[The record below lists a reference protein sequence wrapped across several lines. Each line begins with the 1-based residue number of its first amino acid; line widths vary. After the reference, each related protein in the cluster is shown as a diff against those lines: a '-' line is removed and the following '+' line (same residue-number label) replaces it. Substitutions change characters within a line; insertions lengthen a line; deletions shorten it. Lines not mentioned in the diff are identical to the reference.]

1 MDIVNDA
8 VQLHFGNATH
18 VISKY
23 SYIYLYIYIYIY
35 IIWIGYVYMMK
46 IETMSVQNKNAIM
59 SSLIL
64 NG

>member
-23 SYIYLYIYIYIY
+23 SYIYLYKYIYNMDWVRIY
-35 IIWIGYVYMMK
+35 DENRNYVCTK
-46 IETMSVQNKNAIM
+46 
-59 SSLIL
+59 
-64 NG
+64 

>member
-23 SYIYLYIYIYIY
+23 SYIYLYKYIY

>member
-23 SYIYLYIYIYIY
+23 NYIYLYMNIY

>member
-1 MDIVNDA
+1 MLLANIV
-8 VQLHFGNATH
+8 
-18 VISKY
+18 
-23 SYIYLYIYIYIY
+23 IYIYINIY
-35 IIWIGYVYMMK
+35 IICIGYEYMMK

>member
-8 VQLHFGNATH
+8 VQLQFGNATH

-23 SYIYLYIYIYIY
+23 SYIYLYKYIY

>member
-23 SYIYLYIYIYIY
+23 NYIYLYIYI
-35 IIWIGYVYMMK
+35 
-46 IETMSVQNKNAIM
+46 
-59 SSLIL
+59 
-64 NG
+64 